1 MATTSLFSK
10 FCEYV
15 DKTIFSEENMGG
27 VVAFVVDKNYIDR
40 FCETN
45 GTTERE
51 LMLAEKAPYGLHIYL
66 LLFDKLKVFLPFNC
80 MQHQREEIP
89 TVSLP

>member
-15 DKTIFSEENMGG
+15 DKTTFSEENMGG

-51 LMLAEKAPYGLHIYL
+51 L
-66 LLFDKLKVFLPFNC
+66 
-80 MQHQREEIP
+80 
-89 TVSLP
+89 